1 MVTNLRPA
9 TRAAGPEE
17 EVTTMV
23 LSATVYVEHRDM
35 ALVPTIRAL
44 PEATI
49 QVVSDAG
56 TDPQHDVHYFRIE
69 ASDFD
74 DVDAALAD
82 DHTVGSFRVILEEGD
97 RRIYCVEYSD
107 GVTLVTPAITEIGG
121 LTLESRSDSNG
132 WLLDLQLED
141 HDALYQLNEYASERG
156 VHLDVV
162 RLDHTAKTYD
172 RRDYGLTE
180 PQREALLA
188 AYVNGYYDDPRRIS
202 LEELTEY
209 LEVSPTA
216 ASGRLR
222 RASARLVEEVLVDD
236 SSRQ

>member
-1 MVTNLRPA
+1 
-9 TRAAGPEE
+9 
-17 EVTTMV
+17 MV
-23 LSATVYVEHRDM
+23 LSTELYVEHRDM

-49 QVVSDAG
+49 RVVSDAG
-56 TDPQHDVHYFRIE
+56 TDPHHDVHYFRIE
-69 ASDFD
+69 APDFD
-74 DVDAALAD
+74 DVEAALAD
-82 DHTVGSFRVILEEGD
+82 DHTVASHSVIFAEEH
-97 RRIYCVEYSD
+97 RRIYCIEYSD
-107 GVTLVTPAITEIGG
+107 EVNLVTPAITEIGG
-121 LTLESRSDSNG
+121 LTLESRSESNG
-132 WLLDLQLED
+132 WILEVQFED
-141 HDALYQLNEYASERG
+141 HDALYALNEYASRHG
-156 VHLDVV
+156 IQLDVI

-209 LEVSPTA
+209 LDISPTA

-222 RASARLVEEVLVDD
+222 RASARLVEEVLVEAPE
-236 SSRQ
+236 RQ

>member
-1 MVTNLRPA
+1 
-9 TRAAGPEE
+9 
-17 EVTTMV
+17 MV
-23 LSATVYVEHRDM
+23 LSAELYVEHRDM

-44 PEATI
+44 PEATVR
-49 QVVSDAG
+49 VVSDAG

-74 DVDAALAD
+74 DVEAALAD
-82 DHTVGSFRVILEEGD
+82 DHTVASYSVVFAAD
-97 RRIYCVEYSD
+97 HHRIYCIEYSD
-107 GVTLVTPAITEIGG
+107 EVILITPAITDIGG
-121 LTLESRSDSNG
+121 LTLESRSESNG
-132 WLLDLQLED
+132 WVLEVQFES
-141 HDALYQLNEYASERG
+141 HDVLYALSEYASQHG
-156 VHLDVV
+156 IQLDVI

-209 LEVSPTA
+209 LGISPTA

-222 RASARLVEEVLVDD
+222 RASARLVEAVLVDGPE
-236 SSRQ
+236 QK